1 MGESRI
7 VKAFS
12 QSMATIVR
20 FVTLTGGIM
29 FSSCLLFKGTEK
41 LCGFVGIPIDDM
53 ITFIGKLAA
62 PVLVGMMDSHRN

>member
-20 FVTLTGGIM
+20 FVTLTGGIVLGGG
-29 FSSCLLFKGTEK
+29 LLFKGTEG
-41 LCGFVGIPIDDM
+41 LCGFLGISMDALT
-53 ITFIGKLAA
+53 TFMGKLAA
-62 PVLVGMMDSHRN
+62 PVLVGMMDSHCN